1 MSQPLT
7 ARELIDKL
15 REVQMREY
23 SYEEFLKVLKNRIRR
38 WNGDDSV
45 MFESEEQ
52 VVRRL
57 IEMNVIDEN
66 GNIKL

>member
-23 SYEEFLKVLKNRIRR
+23 SHEEFLKVLKNRIRR

-66 GNIKL
+66 GNIKR

>member
-23 SYEEFLKVLKNRIRR
+23 SHEEFLKVLKNRIRR